1 MNRRQEQAR
10 RLDAEDNARAA
21 QDKLW
26 REGRKARRRM
36 ERELQTLILG
46 PDRLSEALDALADA
60 PSMLP
65 TPGPWRD
72 GGPRRS

>member
-46 PDRLSEALDALADA
+46 PDRLAEALASVADA
-60 PSMLP
+60 PSALP
-65 TPGPWRD
+65 SHGPWRD
-72 GGPRRS
+72 GRRRK

>member
-1 MNRRQEQAR
+1 MSRQDIA
-10 RLDAEDNARAA
+10 DAQDRQDAARAA

-46 PDRLSEALDALADA
+46 PDRLSEALDALAAA
-60 PSMLP
+60 PSALP
-65 TPGPWRD
+65 SPGPWRD